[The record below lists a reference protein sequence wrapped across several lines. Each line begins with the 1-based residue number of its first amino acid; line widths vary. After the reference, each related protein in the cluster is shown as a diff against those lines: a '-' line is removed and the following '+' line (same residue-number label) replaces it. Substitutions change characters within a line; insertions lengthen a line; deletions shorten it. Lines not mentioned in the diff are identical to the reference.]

1 MEPKRA
7 GFHIMSAHSFDSTT
21 GTFEQD
27 VLERSKTVP
36 VLVDFWAPWCAPC
49 RVLKPILEKLAVE
62 FAGRFALAKVNTDE
76 NPEIATRYG
85 VRGIPN
91 VKAFVDGALVDEF
104 TGALP
109 ESGVRGFLE
118 GLVPSESEKL
128 RRAAAAALAQGDV
141 SNAEAALREAI
152 ALDPA
157 NLDARVDFAALLLAR
172 DDYAGAEAQLGEV
185 PDDVRD
191 DRSNAIAAKV
201 ALWKRGQSLPDLATL
216 EAQVDARPEDL
227 DARLGYA
234 DRLAAAGRFRAALDQ
249 LIEVVRRDRG
259 ERRER
264 ARKTVL
270 ALFGLAAD
278 QPDLVGEY
286 RRKLAG
292 ALY

>member
-1 MEPKRA
+1 MAP
-7 GFHIMSAHSFDSTT
+7 HSFDTT
-21 GTFEQD
+21 TATFEQD

-36 VLVDFWAPWCAPC
+36 VLVDFWASWCAPC

-62 FAGRFALAKVNTDE
+62 YDGRFLLAKLDTDA

-91 VKAFVDGALVDEF
+91 VKAFVDGELVDEF

-109 ESGVRGFLE
+109 ESGVRGFIDQLA
-118 GLVPSESEKL
+118 PSVGEEL
-128 RRAAAAALAQGDV
+128 RRAAATALARGD
-141 SNAEAALREAI
+141 STAAEAALREAL
-152 ALDPA
+152 ALESGNA
-157 NLDARVDFAALLLAR
+157 AAHVDLAALLLER
-172 DDYAGAEAQLGEV
+172 EDFAGAEEQLAAV
-185 PDDVRD
+185 PEEQRD
-191 DRSNAIAAKV
+191 DRAKAA
-201 ALWKRGQSLPDLATL
+201 L
-216 EAQVDARPEDL
+216 DARPEDL

-234 DRLAAAGRFRAALDQ
+234 ERLAAEGRFRAALDE

-259 ERRER
+259 EWRER
-264 ARKTVL
+264 ARKTMV
-270 ALFGLAAD
+270 ALFSVTAD

>member
-1 MEPKRA
+1 MEPERA
-7 GFHIMSAHSFDSTT
+7 GFHTMSAHSFDSTT

>member
-1 MEPKRA
+1 
-7 GFHIMSAHSFDSTT
+7 MSANSFDTT
-21 GTFEQD
+21 AATFEQD

-49 RVLKPILEKLAVE
+49 RALKPILEKLAVE
-62 FAGRFALAKVNTDE
+62 YDGKFALAKLNTDE
-76 NPEIATRYG
+76 NPDIAAHYG

-91 VKAFVDGALVDEF
+91 VKAFVDGALADEF

-118 GLVPSESEKL
+118 RLVPSGSETL
-128 RRAAAAALAQGDV
+128 RRAAAAALARGDTAG
-141 SNAEAALREAI
+141 AEAALREAI

-157 NLDARVDFAALLLAR
+157 NAPAHVDLAALLVAR
-172 DDYAGAEAQLGEV
+172 DDYAGAEAELAAV
-185 PDDVRD
+185 PEEARD
-191 DRSNAIAAKV
+191 ERAAALAAKL
-201 ALWKRGQSLPDLATL
+201 ALWKRGQSLPDLGAL
-216 EAQVDARPEDL
+216 KAALDARPDDL
-227 DARLGYA
+227 EARLGYA
-234 DRLAAAGRFRAALDQ
+234 ERLAADGRFRPALDE

-264 ARKTVL
+264 ARKT
-270 ALFGLAAD
+270 AITLFELAAD

-292 ALY
+292 VLY

>member
-1 MEPKRA
+1 
-7 GFHIMSAHSFDSTT
+7 MSTHSFDTT
-21 GTFEQD
+21 AARFEQD

-62 FAGRFALAKVNTDE
+62 LEGRFALAKVNTDE

-91 VKAFVDGALVDEF
+91 VKAFVDGELVDEF

-128 RRAAAAALAQGDV
+128 RRAAAAALAKGDAP
-141 SNAEAALREAI
+141 NAEAALREAI

-172 DDYAGAEAQLGEV
+172 DDYAGAEAQLAEV
-185 PDDVRD
+185 PDDTRD
-191 DRSNAIAAKV
+191 GRAEAIAAKV

-216 EAQVDARPEDL
+216 KARVDARPEDL
-227 DARLGYA
+227 ETRLGYA
-234 DRLAAAGRFRAALDQ
+234 DRLAAEGQFRAALDE

-259 ERRER
+259 EQRER
-264 ARKTVL
+264 ARKSVL

-292 ALY
+292 VLY

>member
-1 MEPKRA
+1 
-7 GFHIMSAHSFDSTT
+7 MSTHSFDTT
-21 GTFEQD
+21 AARFEQD

-62 FAGRFALAKVNTDE
+62 FEGRFALAKVNTDE

-91 VKAFVDGALVDEF
+91 VKAFVDGQLVDEF

-118 GLVPSESEKL
+118 GLIPSESEKL
-128 RRAAAAALAQGDV
+128 RRAAAAALAKGDAP
-141 SNAEAALREAI
+141 NAEAALREAI

-157 NLDARVDFAALLLAR
+157 NLDARIDFAALLLAR
-172 DDYAGAEAQLGEV
+172 DDYAGAEAQLAEV
-185 PDDVRD
+185 PDDLRD
-191 DRSNAIAAKV
+191 DRATAIAAKV

-216 EAQVDARPEDL
+216 KAQVDARPEDL
-227 DARLGYA
+227 EARLGYA
-234 DRLAAAGRFRAALDQ
+234 DRLAAEGRFRAALDE

-259 ERRER
+259 EPRER
-264 ARKTVL
+264 ARKSVL

-292 ALY
+292 VLY

>member
-1 MEPKRA
+1 
-7 GFHIMSAHSFDSTT
+7 MSAHSFDSTT

-27 VLERSKTVP
+27 VLERSKSVP

-62 FAGRFALAKVNTDE
+62 FEGRFALAKVNTDE

-91 VKAFVDGALVDEF
+91 VKAFVDGELVDEF

-118 GLVPSESEKL
+118 GLVPSGSEKL
-128 RRAAAAALAQGDV
+128 RRAAAAALAQGDAP
-141 SNAEAALREAI
+141 NAEAALREAI

-157 NLDARVDFAALLLAR
+157 NFDARVDFAALLLAR
-172 DDYAGAEAQLGEV
+172 DDHAGAEAQLAEV

>member
-1 MEPKRA
+1 
-7 GFHIMSAHSFDSTT
+7 MSAHSFDSTT

-62 FAGRFALAKVNTDE
+62 FEGRFALAKVNTDE

-91 VKAFVDGALVDEF
+91 VKAFVDGELVDEF

-128 RRAAAAALAQGDV
+128 RRAAATALAKGDTP
-141 SNAEAALREAI
+141 NAEAALREAI

-172 DDYAGAEAQLGEV
+172 DDYAGAEAQLAEV

-191 DRSNAIAAKV
+191 DRVEPIAAKV

-234 DRLAAAGRFRAALDQ
+234 DRLAADGRFRAALDQ

>member
-1 MEPKRA
+1 
-7 GFHIMSAHSFDSTT
+7 MSALSFESTT
-21 GTFEQD
+21 ATFEQD

-157 NLDARVDFAALLLAR
+157 NFDARVDFAALLLAR

>member
-1 MEPKRA
+1 MP
-7 GFHIMSAHSFDSTT
+7 AHSFDATT
-21 GTFEQD
+21 ATFEQA

-49 RVLKPILEKLAVE
+49 RALKPILEKLAVE
-62 FAGRFALAKVNTDE
+62 FDGRFALAKVNTDE
-76 NPEIATRYG
+76 SPEVASRYG

-91 VKAFVDGALVDEF
+91 VKAFVGGALVDEF

-109 ESGVRGFLE
+109 ESGVRAFLQR
-118 GLVPSESEKL
+118 LIPSESENL
-128 RRAAAAALAQGDV
+128 RRAAAANRAQGDIAA
-141 SNAEAALREAI
+141 AEAGLREAV

-157 NLDARVDFAALLLAR
+157 NLDARIDLAAMLVAR
-172 DDYAGAEAQLGEV
+172 EDYAGAEDELAAV
-185 PDDVRD
+185 PEEARD
-191 DRSNAIAAKV
+191 DRATAIAAKI
-201 ALWKRGQSLPDLATL
+201 ALWRRGQSLPDLATL
-216 EAQVDARPEDL
+216 KSQVDARPEDL

-234 DRLAAAGRFRAALDQ
+234 DRLAAEGRFAAALDE

-270 ALFGLAAD
+270 ALFGMAAD
-278 QPDLVGEY
+278 QPDLVGQY

>member
-1 MEPKRA
+1 
-7 GFHIMSAHSFDSTT
+7 MSAHSFDTT
-21 GTFEQD
+21 AARFEQD

-62 FAGRFALAKVNTDE
+62 FGGRFALAKVNTDE
-76 NPEIATRYG
+76 NPEIAARYG

-109 ESGVRGFLE
+109 ESGVRGFLD
-118 GLVPSESEKL
+118 GLIPSESEKL
-128 RRAAAAALAQGDV
+128 RRAAAAALANGDAP
-141 SNAEAALREAI
+141 NAEAALREAI

-157 NLDARVDFAALLLAR
+157 NLDARIDCAALLVAR
-172 DDYAGAEAQLGEV
+172 EDYAGAEAQLAEV
-185 PDDVRD
+185 PDDRRD
-191 DRSNAIAAKV
+191 ERAAAIAAKV

-216 EAQVDARPEDL
+216 KAQVDARPEDL
-227 DARLGYA
+227 EARLGYA
-234 DRLAAAGRFRAALDQ
+234 DRLAAEGRFRAALDE

-259 ERRER
+259 AQRER
-264 ARKTVL
+264 ARKSVL